1 MFLFKSLVRGI
12 LFGTCSKEKET
23 YMTKVQLPSEAF
35 MSVLKMD

>member
-1 MFLFKSLVRGI
+1 MFFWKTLVRGI

-35 MSVLKMD
+35 ISVLKMD